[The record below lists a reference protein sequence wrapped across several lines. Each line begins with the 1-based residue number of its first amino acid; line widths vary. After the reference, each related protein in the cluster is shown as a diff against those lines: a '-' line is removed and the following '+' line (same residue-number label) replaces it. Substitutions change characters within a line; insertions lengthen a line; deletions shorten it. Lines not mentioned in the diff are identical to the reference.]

1 MSMISE
7 QVRLLREV
15 ASDYERM
22 NMDICTQRVLREA
35 ADTIETLSEKVRANN
50 LHGGWIPVSE
60 KLPNKEGSYLIT
72 SETGAVTTAH
82 WYMPSEWKPDGFW
95 GRVGKKKTVAW
106 MELPKPYKEGENSAD
121 E

>member
-7 QVRLLREV
+7 QVKKVRCAAAALEV
-15 ASDYERM
+15 RKLPNLAKIS
-22 NMDICTQRVLREA
+22 REA
-35 ADTIETLSEKVRANN
+35 ADTIEVLSAKVRANK

-60 KLPNKEGSYLIT
+60 MLPNKEGSYLIT

-106 MELPKPYKEGENSAD
+106 MPLPEPYKEEGGE